1 MEGWNRDRARCML
14 IMRSMCNED
23 SNAMIADQHHPKEA
37 LDLLQKNYA
46 SSLNSNILR
55 LKDEFHA
62 FTLDPSKTVMEN
74 ISHLKGISRQFRE
87 CKEPPNAP
95 QNSQRVA

>member
-1 MEGWNRDRARCML
+1 MFCSRQKRFTIKFPKTN
-14 IMRSMCNED
+14 MRSMCDED
-23 SNAMIADQHHPKEA
+23 CNAMIADQYHPKEA

-46 SSLNSNILR
+46 SLLNSNILR

-74 ISHLKGISRQFRE
+74 ISS
-87 CKEPPNAP
+87 
-95 QNSQRVA
+95 